1 MKLVFDKPIVA
12 SNHFEIPPDTSAWST
27 YGYRHVDGDQTPLRD
42 RAPFRTSRLGM
53 VAKSEIG
60 NLMANKYGL
69 YALAFDIPSPTL
81 YVGIASEGGAA
92 PEGVLSRIRK
102 HRVKTTGSHVGAH
115 EHATGGV
122 HHPANWIK
130 FATQRAK
137 HFARQNIKDVCADM
151 RIIIANLEGV
161 PFQRKNLL
169 ECCEA
174 LLCVNDRG
182 NLHRL
187 YNLLWPESDPLKVN
201 LLTVRHI
208 KRIEGCDCE
217 VEFWN

>member
-1 MKLVFDKPIVA
+1 MKLVFNEPIVA
-12 SNHFEIPPDTSAWST
+12 SNHFEIPPDTSTWDT
-27 YGYRHVDGDQTPLRD
+27 FGYHHVDGGQTPLRA
-42 RAPFRTSRLGM
+42 RASFGTSGSGM
-53 VAKSEIG
+53 IAKSEIG
-60 NLMANKYGL
+60 NLMMNKYGL

-115 EHATGGV
+115 ENTTGGV

-130 FATQRAK
+130 FATQRAQ
-137 HFARQNIKDVCADM
+137 HFARQKIQDVCADM
-151 RIIIANLEGV
+151 RIIIGSIEGA
-161 PFQRKNLL
+161 PSQQKNWL

-187 YNLLWPESDPLKVN
+187 YTFLWPESDPHKVN
-201 LLTVRHI
+201 LLTDRYI
-208 KRIEGCDCE
+208 KRVEGCDCE
-217 VEFWN
+217 VKFWN